1 MLQAFSSFAQK
12 HDRIAAVGSGLTF
25 GFLGDVMAQS
35 LSPPPVSDLP
45 PRTTIDLNRSLT
57 VSGYV
62 GTAALV
68 FWHPFFSIMEA
79 RLGPARTPTKV
90 LLTNLFALPL
100 VDIPAFNLSVNSRL
114 ADFDTAKRRLAK
126 NYGRLVVASWCIWV
140 PVMCVVF
147 RPAISTH
154 LRLPIMYACDMAWAA
169 TLSYIGAEE

>member
-1 MLQAFSSFAQK
+1 MSSVKMLQAFSSFAQK

-45 PRTTIDLNRSLT
+45 PRTKLASIDLNRSLT

-90 LLTNLFALPL
+90 LLTNLFGEHRSWPHSLP
-100 VDIPAFNLSVNSRL
+100 P
-114 ADFDTAKRRLAK
+114 
-126 NYGRLVVASWCIWV
+126 
-140 PVMCVVF
+140 
-147 RPAISTH
+147 STQ
-154 LRLPIMYACDMAWAA
+154 L
-169 TLSYIGAEE
+169 